1 MKSINNKIK
10 KPFISIGFGKNGKI
24 SINVDLNKTNILNN
38 ENLGDLSLALETVIK
53 KINTSRS
60 RSVFIKDMS
69 NFDNFIDETQPKN
82 NKLKQPLAVINEY
95 EKLTNQSFYNVINI
109 DDIMKVEVCI
119 RNNRKLQAIKE
130 FKKIAD
136 CGLKDGKDFV
146 DWYGN
151 KLKIKFEYYK

>member
-95 EKLTNQSFYNVINI
+95 EFL
-109 DDIMKVEVCI
+109 
-119 RNNRKLQAIKE
+119 
-130 FKKIAD
+130 
-136 CGLKDGKDFV
+136 
-146 DWYGN
+146 
-151 KLKIKFEYYK
+151 